1 MCLGNEK
8 KKERK
13 KSEKTV
19 ENMFSIEFS
28 RMQPNT

>member
-1 MCLGNEK
+1 MK
-8 KKERK
+8 KKKKEKERK

>member
-1 MCLGNEK
+1 MKK
-8 KKERK
+8 KKEKK